1 MIRKLFTA
9 AAMTAIALTPACAQE
24 SASGKIDRAEIET
37 IVRDYILANPEI
49 IEEALV
55 ALSAQQRA
63 EAADAAKTAI
73 RKEKDRL
80 YNLASDYF
88 VGPADAEVTVVEF
101 FDYRCGYCKRSAD
114 ALQALPDRYDEK
126 VRVVFKELPIFGGV
140 SETAA
145 LAALAAG
152 KQDKYNEMH
161 IALMEVK
168 SNDDLTDKHIDSLA
182 ESLGISVQKMRADMK
197 SMEIQKQLADMKDL
211 GRTLGVGG
219 TPGFFVGET
228 HIEGADM
235 ARLDAAIKAELEG

>member
-24 SASGKIDRAEIET
+24 SASGKTDRAEIET

-114 ALQALPDRYDEK
+114 ALQALPDRYDGK